1 MANSKLILKMMGYDI
16 KKADNFLKSRQHLNR
31 DDFKNWQEEKKW
43 KIFDFHYENNTFFRE
58 KCNIRVSNWDEIPI
72 MTKTDLQIGLNKLMT
87 KGYNSRNSY
96 IANTSGSSGHPLWF
110 AKDKF
115 CHSLAWSYINQ
126 TYKELSSEDSLLE
139 ARFFGS
145 IRTDIKSHL
154 KEQLKDYF
162 LNRIRFNVFNQTN
175 DYFNEVINR
184 FRLESFTYLYGYT
197 NSVLAFANFIK
208 EYSDQ
213 TLKEICPSLKFVLL
227 TAEMCSEDQRKHM
240 IKIFDLPVYRE
251 YGSSETSIIAIE
263 DQEFQW
269 NISTNRLHIEIVD
282 ENSIPVQFGQKGRIL
297 ITDLYNRAMP
307 LIRYEI
313 GDVGSIEKLDKSPFM
328 RLKTLDGRLSD
339 VIHLPNGRKLPGLTF
354 YYISRSL
361 IENGTNIKRFIITQK
376 KINEFVFDYVSDQ
389 ELSQEIKHKIILE
402 SKKYLNSNLD
412 YIFNRVDAIPDKP
425 SGKIQHFFSEVH

>member
-1 MANSKLILKMMGYDI
+1 MNATRKR
-16 KKADNFLKSRQHLNR
+16 A
-31 DDFKNWQEEKKW
+31 
-43 KIFDFHYENNTFFRE
+43 
-58 KCNIRVSNWDEIPI
+58 
-72 MTKTDLQIGLNKLMT
+72 
-87 KGYNSRNSY
+87 
-96 IANTSGSSGHPLWF
+96 
-110 AKDKF
+110 
-115 CHSLAWSYINQ
+115 SLS
-126 TYKELSSEDSLLE
+126 LS
-139 ARFFGS
+139 APGW
-145 IRTDIKSHL
+145 
-154 KEQLKDYF
+154 
-162 LNRIRFNVFNQTN
+162 
-175 DYFNEVINR
+175 
-184 FRLESFTYLYGYT
+184 
-197 NSVLAFANFIK
+197 
-208 EYSDQ
+208 
-213 TLKEICPSLKFVLL
+213 
-227 TAEMCSEDQRKHM
+227 AEMCSEDQRNHM

-282 ENSIPVQFGQKGRIL
+282 ENSIPVQSGQKGRIL

-389 ELSQEIKHKIILE
+389 ELSQEIKQKIMLE
-402 SKKYLNSNLD
+402 SKKYLNSDLD
-412 YIFNRVDAIPDKP
+412 YTFNRVDTIPDKP
-425 SGKIQHFFSEVH
+425 SGKIQHFFSEVLNERENDGWTYIFIVSILSSEHPSDVVTIYFVVDDGETKCSKLLLKLLFHVNV